1 MMGKMVMVTRNLTVT
16 ILLGALLNLPVTAL
30 AQADFTLIPRDDQ
43 FPDGISPTHVYAH
56 IDLLDRSLDPLL
68 ERSKLVIKNTDY
80 PQTVEASLLPMHVYQ
95 CVLICTWRLQTLND
109 RSDFHVKHIPTIS
122 ANPRKYDPR
131 DVYFIVDMMLN
142 NVRQIGDKLG
152 VDLPTDEQ
160 MFADKTPT
168 DVYNRGVQV
177 FIKLH
182 ALCGYNELS
191 PNEVYAQ
198 MVRGVDDVKS
208 MLRQND
214 PACRYRID
222 APPTEPNRT
231 PGDVFAKCL
240 EVRNQINVLRRSLDM
255 KPNPVPSLPNRETI
269 GPRDVFFQTQIIIAE
284 LNLLKEPLATK
295 SSSPLTIPVT
305 GKTPTHVYEQASMIL
320 HLLKQVQLSE

>member
-1 MMGKMVMVTRNLTVT
+1 MVTRNLAVA
-16 ILLGALLNLPVTAL
+16 ILLGVLLNLPVTVF
-30 AQADFTLIPRDDQ
+30 AQPDFTLIPRDDK

-68 ERSKLVIKNTDY
+68 EQSKIVLKESDY
-80 PQTVEASLLPMHVYQ
+80 PQAVEASLLPMHVYQ

-109 RSDFHVKHIPTIS
+109 QSEFLVKHIPTIS

-142 NVRQIGDKLG
+142 NVRQIGATVG
-152 VDLPTDEQ
+152 VELPTDEQ
-160 MFADKTPT
+160 AFADKTPT
-168 DVYNRGVQV
+168 DVYNRGVRV

-182 ALCGYNELS
+182 ALCGYDALS
-191 PNEVYAQ
+191 PNEVFAQ
-198 MVRGVDDVKS
+198 TVRGVEDVKS
-208 MLRQND
+208 MLRQAD

-222 APPTEPNRT
+222 APPTEPGRI

-240 EVRNQINVLRRSLDM
+240 EVREQVNIVRQSLGM
-255 KPNPVPSLPNRETI
+255 KPTPVPPLPNRETI
-269 GPRDVFFQTQIIIAE
+269 RPRDVFFQTQIIIAE

-305 GKTPTHVYEQASMIL
+305 GKMPTDVCEQAAMIL
-320 HLLKQVQLSE
+320 HLLKQVQLPE